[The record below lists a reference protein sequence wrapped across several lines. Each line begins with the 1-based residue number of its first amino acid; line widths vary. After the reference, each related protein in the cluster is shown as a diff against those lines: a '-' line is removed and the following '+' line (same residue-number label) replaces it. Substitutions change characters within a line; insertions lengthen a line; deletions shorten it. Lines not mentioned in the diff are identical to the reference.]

1 MPTRGCQM
9 EWAVGQLYP
18 VIPEKLFITTH
29 VCRAQTQREIQKH
42 SDLFFFSSRE
52 PESYMSFCKVHELAG
67 APHLPALALSAS
79 LRQLSGG
86 CFRPQVSTAALGP
99 WQDFGP
105 VDLAGVMSF
114 CKVRPHLSRPPLP
127 PADRCARPLAVK
139 SMQQQRV
146 AAVAST
152 PPR

>member
-1 MPTRGCQM
+1 M

-52 PESYMSFCKVHELAG
+52 PESYMSFCK
-67 APHLPALALSAS
+67 
-79 LRQLSGG
+79 
-86 CFRPQVSTAALGP
+86 
-99 WQDFGP
+99 DFGP

-114 CKVRPHLSRPPLP
+114 CKTHAS
-127 PADRCARPLAVK
+127 ADA
-139 SMQQQRV
+139 Q
-146 AAVAST
+146 
-152 PPR
+152 